1 VFDVARILSGLSADA
16 GKAPTFLTLR
26 YLF

>member
-1 VFDVARILSGLSADA
+1 VFDVGRILSGLSADA
-16 GKAPTFLTLR
+16 GKAPTFLSLR